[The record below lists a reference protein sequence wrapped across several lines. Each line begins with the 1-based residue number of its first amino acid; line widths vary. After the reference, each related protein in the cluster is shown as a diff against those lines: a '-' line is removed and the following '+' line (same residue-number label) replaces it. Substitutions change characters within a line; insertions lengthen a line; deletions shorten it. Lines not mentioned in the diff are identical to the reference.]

1 MMYKGNYQQNSS
13 WIQNTTEWFVNNSGD
28 AKIWIGLQTYKSDF
42 NVTKTPVKELMND
55 QKFAFDNGANGV
67 IYFRWGLNEELEN
80 EKLN

>member
-1 MMYKGNYQQNSS
+1 MDT
-13 WIQNTTEWFVNNSGD
+13 NTTEWFVNNSGD

-55 QKFAFDNGANGV
+55 QKFAFENGANGV